1 MSQDLR
7 IGTPK
12 KGKGER
18 NMDCNFYGA
27 CLDFAAK
34 KDWKDFHCDK
44 CRIENNPRDNMDSL
58 TKRE

>member
-1 MSQDLR
+1 
-7 IGTPK
+7 
-12 KGKGER
+12 
-18 NMDCNFYGA
+18 MDCNFYGA
-27 CLDFAAK
+27 CLDFAEK